1 MSKKLKA
8 TPQRAE
14 RRAAIGQRPMAFARH
29 GQSAG
34 TARVRAYLAKPA
46 RASRETRLALR
57 PSKPAQAGLEPR
69 PTFPAGAKPG
79 RQQSLRTVG
88 AWRGAE
94 PPARRGLQGR
104 PTHSSGEG
112 W

>member
-14 RRAAIGQRPMAFARH
+14 RRAAP
-29 GQSAG
+29 
-34 TARVRAYLAKPA
+34 KPA

-69 PTFPAGAKPG
+69 PTFPAGAEPG

-94 PPARRGLQGR
+94 PLARRGLQGR
-104 PTHSSGEG
+104 PAYSTVKGQS
-112 W
+112 